1 MRTKNIDYINV
12 PPCLGELDAE
22 TVGFLFVITN
32 NPYLKLN
39 NKAELIRGNKKIKA
53 EWTKYVKEGAEF
65 GQRYVN
71 DLYSADPL
79 PARPALIKGKM
90 KHSQYV
96 RFVKYVYC
104 VPQLS
109 IEAFK
114 SVANEVNIG
123 SFFQNVIAKSTQ
135 QRNNAARY
143 IPHLQFYINQYE
155 QEKLILK
162 IWQV

>member
-22 TVGFLFVITN
+22 TVGFLFVIAN
-32 NPYLKLN
+32 NPYIKLN
-39 NKAELIRGNKKIKA
+39 KKAELITGNKKVKA
-53 EWTKYVKEGAEF
+53 EWTKFVKKGAEF
-65 GQRYVN
+65 GQLYVK

-96 RFVKYVYC
+96 RFVKYVFC

-155 QEKLILK
+155 LKKLILK
-162 IWQV
+162 FWQV